1 MASQVSGWGSEKLLS
16 LGKYP
21 QMSLSEARKARDEAK
36 AKLSAGVDPA
46 DERKMAKIAA

>member
-1 MASQVSGWGSEKLLS
+1 
-16 LGKYP
+16 
-21 QMSLSEARKARDEAK
+21 MSLSEARKARDEAK